1 MTQEMVE
8 FWDGRGISWTT
19 RKQSAPRCR
28 QITTPAPSHSIF
40 TGRMLLVTPNQQ
52 CQSTEGREAGTNNS
66 LHQESVRQLY
76 TQKDRHTDRWG
87 RRNYVFHLSVRL
99 RVRAY
104 VWACRRRHSPTKSD
118 RLAVNFSLSSIHCFW
133 LWTSVV
139 HLVNYRMLL
148 SSTLLCCQLP
158 NTFEFA
164 SSWWN
169 RSADCFSFQ
178 APIGRYCWLHLG
190 WRHSMAREYAEAI
203 FSQTVW
209 TLRYQFVP
217 TACTNIHS

>member
-40 TGRMLLVTPNQQ
+40 TDWMLLVTPNQQ

-87 RRNYVFHLSVRL
+87 AAELCFPPVRPA
-99 RVRAY
+99 VRAC
-104 VWACRRRHSPTKSD
+104 VRTCGRAGGGILQQNPTGLPSIFLSRLYTASD
-118 RLAVNFSLSSIHCFW
+118 CEHLLCTWWTTVCFCLVLCFAVNCPIPLNLLLRDGIEVQIVLVSKRQLAVI
-133 LWTSVV
+133 V
-139 HLVNYRMLL
+139 
-148 SSTLLCCQLP
+148 
-158 NTFEFA
+158 
-164 SSWWN
+164 
-169 RSADCFSFQ
+169 DC
-178 APIGRYCWLHLG
+178 I
-190 WRHSMAREYAEAI
+190 
-203 FSQTVW
+203 
-209 TLRYQFVP
+209 
-217 TACTNIHS
+217 

>member
-87 RRNYVFHLSVRL
+87 GGGIMFSTCPSGCACVRTCG
-99 RVRAY
+99 RAGGGILQQN
-104 VWACRRRHSPTKSD
+104 PTGLPSI
-118 RLAVNFSLSSIHCFW
+118 FLSSIHCFW

-190 WRHSMAREYAEAI
+190 WRQSMAREYAEAI

>member
-40 TGRMLLVTPNQQ
+40 TSQMLLVTPNQQ

-87 RRNYVFHLSVRL
+87 AAELCFPPVRPA
-99 RVRAY
+99 VRAC
-104 VWACRRRHSPTKSD
+104 VHVGVPAEAFSNKIRPACRQF
-118 RLAVNFSLSSIHCFW
+118 FSL
-133 LWTSVV
+133 V
-139 HLVNYRMLL
+139 Y
-148 SSTLLCCQLP
+148 TLLLTVNICCALGELP
-158 NTFEFA
+158 YA
-164 SSWWN
+164 S
-169 RSADCFSFQ
+169 
-178 APIGRYCWLHLG
+178 
-190 WRHSMAREYAEAI
+190 
-203 FSQTVW
+203 V
-209 TLRYQFVP
+209 
-217 TACTNIHS
+217 